1 MKLTNKHAV
10 ITSINYPNT
19 SAELYGCVND
29 GIHMIQFIKGKL
41 RYPSQ
46 NIRFLN
52 DKSSTPEQNRPTKQ
66 NIIDALNQAVDK
78 VNKTTEP
85 TEIWIG
91 YSGHGT
97 QIRDQDG
104 DEVSDIH
111 DEVIVPSDY
120 KQSGFIADDI
130 LFNILNRIDNVKCKV
145 MAIFDCCNSGTM
157 LDLKHKYING
167 SKHRIENKNDH
178 LKCKVYMISGCK
190 DFQTSSDYFDHE
202 SNKYGGA
209 LTNAFLREVR
219 PRNGIRFI
227 PLINR
232 IRRNLKKNRFTQV
245 PQLTTNTRVDGNTF
259 IYKKHKGGFTL
270 FFQKPNKK
278 ERKRARR
285 LRRIRDRRAGRLR
298 RQRQRKAR
306 RLRIQRQIRARR
318 LRRQRRMKRLRLK

>member
-19 SAELYGCVND
+19 GAELYGCIND
-29 GIHMIQFIKGKL
+29 GIHMIEFIKGKL
-41 RYPSQ
+41 RYPSE

-66 NIIDALNQAVDK
+66 NIIDALNQAVNK

-85 TEIWIG
+85 TEIWIA

-97 QIRDQDG
+97 QIRDKDG

-130 LFNILNRIDNVKCKV
+130 LFDILNKIKNAKCKV

-157 LDLKHKYING
+157 LDLKHKYISG
-167 SKHRIENKNDH
+167 STHKVENKNDH

-209 LTNAFLREVR
+209 LTNGFLREVR
-219 PRNGIRFI
+219 PRNSIRFI

-259 IYKKHKGGFTL
+259 LYKKHKGGFEL
-270 FFQKPNKK
+270 FFQKLNKR
-278 ERKRARR
+278 ERRLRKIKARRARR
-285 LRRIRDRRAGRLR
+285 M
-298 RQRQRKAR
+298 R
-306 RLRIQRQIRARR
+306 RLN
-318 LRRQRRMKRLRLK
+318 

>member
-19 SAELYGCVND
+19 RAELYGCIND

-41 RYPSQ
+41 RYPSK

-66 NIIDALNQAVDK
+66 NIIDALNQAVSK

-85 TEIWIG
+85 TEIWIA

-97 QIRDQDG
+97 QIRDKDG

-130 LFNILNRIDNVKCKV
+130 LFDILNKIKNTKCKV

-167 SKHRIENKNDH
+167 STHKVENKNAH

-209 LTNAFLREVR
+209 LTNGFLREVR
-219 PRNGIRFI
+219 PRNSIRFI

-232 IRRNLKKNRFTQV
+232 IRKNLKKDRFTQV
-245 PQLTTNTRVDGNTF
+245 PQLTTNTMVDGNTF
-259 IYKKHKGGFTL
+259 LYKKHKGGFAL
-270 FFQKPNKK
+270 FFQKLNKR
-278 ERKRARR
+278 ERR
-285 LRRIRDRRAGRLR
+285 LRKIKA
-298 RQRQRKAR
+298 RKAR
-306 RLRIQRQIRARR
+306 RMRKIKARRARR
-318 LRRQRRMKRLRLK
+318 MKKN